1 MDEIKEE
8 DRDELVDILDK
19 YFDPEKEAAAP
30 AVTKQK
36 SRLRR
41 RSYRKGSE
49 KENRKQRNPN
59 NNNNN
64 DGESNGEH
72 TSSETRSPRKNRR
85 SRRRTSGGKRDSS
98 KTKIENTK
106 LNTATEQRLVQLPIQ
121 VAAN

>member
-8 DRDELVDILDK
+8 DREELVDILDK

-30 AVTKQK
+30 AVSKQK
-36 SRLRR
+36 SRVRR
-41 RSYRKGSE
+41 RSYRKGSD
-49 KENRKQRNPN
+49 KENRKPRNP

-85 SRRRTSGGKRDSS
+85 SRRRISSGKRDSS
-98 KTKIENTK
+98 KTKVEDDTK
-106 LNTATEQRLVQLPIQ
+106 VTAVTERLDQLAIQ
-121 VAAN
+121 VAVI